1 MRYRRRSANLDTRE
15 YQMLIQKVA
24 VAALILLLTRPCWA
38 GRPDDYELEVDWLL
52 NSSPFV
58 ASVDDD
64 NFTRLNGVRSLLD
77 GCPGA
82 T

>member
-1 MRYRRRSANLDTRE
+1 
-15 YQMLIQKVA
+15 MLIQKVA
-24 VAALILLLTRPCWA
+24 VAALILLLTRPSWA

-64 NFTRLNGVRSLLD
+64 ILEIRVGTGLNLPRADITPAKVRHC
-77 GCPGA
+77 GCRCRS
-82 T
+82 

>member
-1 MRYRRRSANLDTRE
+1 
-15 YQMLIQKVA
+15 MLIQRLLLVS
-24 VAALILLLTRPCWA
+24 LILLLTEQSWA

-64 NFTRLNGVRSLLD
+64 NRDEIVLTNDLVRRVFRLEPNFATVALD
-77 GCPGA
+77 D
-82 T
+82 